1 MRRAIILFLVTLFTI
16 TGQSCYASDVE
27 DNKDNDDDKNEV
39 DRILSATNIIKEIR
53 TQREK
58 HAVQLIE
65 IEMTMETEMKLF
77 YKKQD
82 AALSRLRTIDSELR
96 QRVNNLESKVI
107 AEAQVL
113 ADRAPGYSS
122 WWVPFFALLAV
133 IIGVYAYVNRAI
145 TKSVS
150 SKYL

>member
-16 TGQSCYASDVE
+16 TGQYCYASDVE